1 MNIETV
7 KVENKNY
14 YIVNE
19 LEANNNL
26 YLYLVNENDNSD
38 IIIRKKVIIDDEEF
52 LTGLDDEEEF
62 NMVMKLY
69 LERFSN

>member
-38 IIIRKKVIIDDEEF
+38 IIIRKKVIINDEEF